1 MSRQTSF
8 PLPVNI
14 RFNKLV
20 PQVRGLRLD
29 ANLGL
34 SSRPRLVRRGGR
46 TWGTVLKPFFWSSLF
61 AGLKPSAS
69 TVALTCCLLLATVV
83 APAQQVVP
91 WNEIQAPPLPAF
103 TPQEPTR
110 IQLANGMVIFLQPD
124 HELPLI
130 TAVARIRGGS
140 ISEPADKTGLG
151 DLYGE
156 VWRTGGTKKMTGD
169 QMDDFLEI
177 RAAKIETD
185 NESDSTSISLNCLKG
200 DFDAVFELYLDLLH
214 NPEFREDKVA
224 LAKQQMYTAIA
235 RRNDDVE
242 SIVHRESLIIGY
254 GKENPYARVPEYAT
268 VAGVTRQDLLNWH
281 QQYVYPNNI
290 IFGITGDFDPKQM
303 EARLRQVFESWPK
316 GPEAQTPEIKF
327 PAPKPGYYL
336 VQKGDV
342 NQTTISMLDL
352 GIERSNPDYFAVTVM
367 NHIFG
372 GGFSSRLFNNLRTA
386 RGLAYSVG
394 GGVGY
399 GWNHPGLTDFVMQ
412 TKSGSTV
419 EGIEGIDGQID
430 DLLKDPPTAEE
441 MKRAKDD
448 ILNGFIFQF
457 DTPEKV
463 LREKMAYEFYRYPLN
478 FLERYRTGVEKVTA
492 EDVERVAR
500 KYVHKNQLAVLVVG
514 NAAEFDKPLS
524 TLGPVTDVDIAIPPP
539 PASLMQEQGA
549 GTE

>member
-1 MSRQTSF
+1 MRVRTSP

-14 RFNKLV
+14 RANKLV
-20 PQVRGLRLD
+20 PQVRPSFGLTW
-29 ANLGL
+29 AFSTG
-34 SSRPRLVRRGGR
+34 PRLTSKRRTR
-46 TWGTVLKPFFWSSLF
+46 TWGTVPRLKPFFLSVF
-61 AGLKPSAS
+61 AGLKSGAS
-69 TVALTCCLLLATVV
+69 TTALACCLFLLTA
-83 APAQQVVP
+83 APAQQVTP
-91 WNEIQAPPLPAF
+91 WNKIQAPPLPAF

-130 TAVARIRGGS
+130 SAVAQIRGGS
-140 ISEPADKTGLG
+140 IGEPANKTGLG

-156 VWRTGGTKKMTGD
+156 VWRTGGTKTKSGD
-169 QMDDFLEI
+169 QMDDFLEE
-177 RAAKIETD
+177 RAAKIEAD
-185 NESDSTSISLNCLKG
+185 NQSDSTSLSLTCLKG

-214 NPEFREDKVA
+214 NPEFREDKLA

-254 GKENPYARVPEYAT
+254 GKDNPYARVPEYAT

-290 IFGITGDFDPKQM
+290 IFGITGDFDPRAM

-316 GPEAQTPEIKF
+316 GPAAETPEIKF
-327 PAPKPGYYL
+327 TEPKPGYYL

-399 GWNHPGLTDFVMQ
+399 GWSHPGLTNFVMQ
-412 TKSGSTV
+412 TKSASTV

-463 LREKMAYEFYRYPLN
+463 LHEKMAYEFYHYPLD
-478 FLERYRTGVEKVTA
+478 FLVRYRTGVEKVTA
-492 EDVERVAR
+492 DDVARVAR
-500 KYVHKNQLAVLVVG
+500 KYIHKNQLAVLVVG
-514 NAAEFDKPLS
+514 NPAEFDKPLS
-524 TLGPVTDVDIAIPPP
+524 TLGPVTDVDITIPPP
-539 PASLMQEQGA
+539 PASLMQEMQG

>member
-29 ANLGL
+29 ANLGP

-514 NAAEFDKPLS
+514 NTAEFDKPLS

-539 PASLMQEQGA
+539 PASLMKEQGA
-549 GTE
+549 GGQ